1 VREREAG
8 PMPSETMRMRFFLGG
23 WSIVVRRARA
33 TMRMRVQRRVRK
45 KGRMERR
52 EVRRRNQC
60 LCCVEEEEEKVEEV
74 SDRSSS
80 SSSSRDVERGILGR
94 NASFDQIVINK

>member
-1 VREREAG
+1 MKVRVREREAG
-8 PMPSETMRMRFFLGG
+8 PIPSETIRIRFFLGG
-23 WSIVVRRARA
+23 WSIVVRRARER
-33 TMRMRVQRRVRK
+33 MRMRVQRRVRK

-60 LCCVEEEEEKVEEV
+60 LCCVSEDETTEEV

-80 SSSSRDVERGILGR
+80 SSISRDVERGIWGGGL
-94 NASFDQIVINK
+94 